1 LLRRVF
7 KAFHYR
13 DFRVMW
19 IGACTSSIGT
29 WMQKL
34 AQSWLVYDISGSAFY
49 LGLDAFLGEIPIILF
64 SLVGGAIAD
73 RTSRRKL
80 LLISQYI
87 QMTCAFTLAVLVAFG
102 LRSIWPILCL
112 SFVVGCAQSF
122 GGPAYSALV
131 PTLVEPEDLP
141 NAIALNSIQFNLA
154 RVIGPVIGGIALK
167 QLGAT
172 WCFGLNG
179 VSFIAVIITLFM
191 IRQKFIPAA
200 SGQSVV
206 QSIKQGFNFIRQRE
220 AMISLIV
227 LAFSMTVVGF
237 PIIAFLP
244 VFARQVFHGGP
255 EAYTAL
261 LASSGLGSVTG
272 ALIVAALGRKKNLGK
287 AALVMLLAFGVTMT
301 SFALSSKLALS
312 CAFLFLAGAAMIGV
326 FAMVSSLVQLITSD
340 EMRGRVMSVYN
351 VAFRG
356 GMPVGSIVIGGIIQ
370 QMGAP
375 PVIAFN
381 GALLVGIGLWFL
393 FVHRRVAAL

>member
-1 LLRRVF
+1 
-7 KAFHYR
+7 
-13 DFRVMW
+13 
-19 IGACTSSIGT
+19 
-29 WMQKL
+29 MQKL

-49 LGLDAFLGEIPIILF
+49 LGLDAFLGEIPIMLL
-64 SLVGGAIAD
+64 SLVGGAFAD
-73 RTSRRKL
+73 RKSRRRL

-87 QMTCAFTLAVLVAFG
+87 QMSCAFFLAILVAFG
-102 LRSIWPILCL
+102 LREIWPILCL
-112 SFVVGCAQSF
+112 SFTVGIAQAF

-131 PTLVEPEDLP
+131 PTLVDPEDLP

-154 RVIGPVIGGIALK
+154 RVIGPVLGGLALK

-179 VSFIAVIITLFM
+179 LSFLAVIATLFM
-191 IRQKFIPAA
+191 IRVKYVPPT
-200 SGQSVV
+200 SPQSVIK
-206 QSIKQGFNFIRQRE
+206 SIGQGFAFIRQRE
-220 AMISLIV
+220 AMISLIF
-227 LAFSMTVVGF
+227 LAFSMTVVAF
-237 PIIAFLP
+237 PMIAFLP

-261 LASSGLGSVTG
+261 LASSGLGSVAG

-287 AALVMLLAFGVTMT
+287 AALVMLLALGVMM
-301 SFALSSKLALS
+301 SIFALSKQLALS
-312 CAFLFLAGAAMIGV
+312 CVVLFLGGAAMIAV
-326 FAMVSSLVQLITSD
+326 FAMISSLVQLITSD

-381 GALLVGIGLWFL
+381 GALLVGIGLFFL
-393 FVHRRVAAL
+393 FVHRRVAEL

>member
-1 LLRRVF
+1 
-7 KAFHYR
+7 
-13 DFRVMW
+13 MW

-49 LGLDAFLGEIPIILF
+49 LGLDAFLGELPIVLF

-87 QMTCAFTLAVLVAFG
+87 QMTCAFTLAVLMAFG
-102 LRSIWPILCL
+102 LRSIWPIMCL
-112 SFVVGCAQSF
+112 SFTVGCAQSF

-154 RVIGPVIGGIALK
+154 RVIGPMIGGFALK
-167 QLGAT
+167 HFGAT

-179 VSFIAVIITLFM
+179 LSFIAVIITLFM
-191 IRQKFIPAA
+191 IRQKFIPAS
-200 SGQSVV
+200 SGKSVIE
-206 QSIKQGFNFIRQRE
+206 SIKQGFNFIRQRE
-220 AMISLIV
+220 AMIALIV

-237 PIIAFLP
+237 PMIAFLP

-261 LASSGLGSVTG
+261 LSSSGLGSVMG

-287 AALVMLLAFGVTMT
+287 AALVMLLAFGVAMT
-301 SFALSSKLALS
+301 SFALSSALVLS
-312 CAFLFLAGAAMIGV
+312 CIFLFLAGAAMVGV
-326 FAMVSSLVQLITSD
+326 FAMVSSLVQLITAD

-356 GMPVGSIVIGGIIQ
+356 GMPVGSIVIGGVIQ